1 MTDDLF
7 KPFNTDVSVY
17 ILIDTFLHISFYGND
32 EDEENLLSNQD
43 FFHLMISFFFLTTF
57 MFD

>member
-32 EDEENLLSNQD
+32 EDEENFVKQSRLFSLDDQ
-43 FFHLMISFFFLTTF
+43 FLF
-57 MFD
+57 SHNFYV